1 MGHQAHLVSP
11 GAIAR
16 CGARFESANHW
27 QYTVSYASARSEEFD
42 LLLDLFH
49 EFAVPS
55 YVGRSEACVYADT
68 LDEIELADRLG
79 FHGVWIVEH
88 HFMRGY
94 SHASK
99 PELILAA
106 LARRTAQLRL
116 GLGVVP
122 LPYHHPVHVAERIA
136 TLDLLCNGRL
146 EVGIGRG
153 FSPNEY
159 AAFGVRMADSRSLV
173 DESLAIL
180 RHCASDEPFS
190 FAGRH
195 FALDRVDVVPRTVQR
210 PHPPLWT
217 AAVSPDTFEWAAER
231 GLGVLAGPF
240 KPWFMI
246 AADIRRY
253 RDAWSRPEPMRI
265 GMTVGMLCLR
275 DGPLA
280 RRLAAPAFR
289 WFYDAL
295 LRVTAPVLEDLLPS
309 YEQFHDLGRF
319 RRLLRAGARP
329 RLLDLAG
336 LTVTGTPAECLARIR
351 RYRDAGVTHLL
362 CSIGAGAL
370 PTEIVR
376 ESLECIAAD
385 VLPALTAPAGA

>member
-1 MGHQAHLVSP
+1 MPPQL
-11 GAIAR
+11 
-16 CGARFESANHW
+16 
-27 QYTVSYASARSEEFD
+27 
-42 LLLDLFH
+42 
-49 EFAVPS
+49 
-55 YVGRSEACVYADT
+55 GRSEPDVYSDSIA
-68 LDEIELADRLG
+68 EIERADALG
-79 FHGVWIVEH
+79 FHGVWLTEH
-88 HFMRGY
+88 HFMPGY
-94 SHASK
+94 SHSSK

-106 LARRTAQLRL
+106 LARRTSRLRL

-136 TLDLLCNGRL
+136 TLDLLCAGRL

-153 FSPNEY
+153 FSPQEY

-180 RHCASDEPFS
+180 RAAAGEAPVD

-195 FALDRVDVVPRTVQR
+195 FTLEGIDVLPRPVQR

-217 AAVSPDTFEWAAER
+217 AAVSPETFEWAAQA

-240 KPWFMI
+240 KPWFMV
-246 AADIRRY
+246 ASDIRRY
-253 RDAWSRPEPMRI
+253 RDAWSRAEPMRI

-275 DGPLA
+275 DGDRA

-295 LRVTAPVLEDLLPS
+295 LRVTAPVLENLLPS
-309 YEQFHDLGRF
+309 YEHFRDLGRF
-319 RRLLRAGARP
+319 RRLLRFGARP
-329 RLLDLAG
+329 RLLELAG
-336 LTVTGTPAECLARIR
+336 LTVSGTPAECITRIR

-370 PTEIVR
+370 PTAIVR

-385 VLPALTAPAGA
+385 VLPALAVSG

>member
-1 MGHQAHLVSP
+1 
-11 GAIAR
+11 
-16 CGARFESANHW
+16 
-27 QYTVSYASARSEEFD
+27 
-42 LLLDLFH
+42 
-49 EFAVPS
+49 VPS
-55 YVGRSEACVYADT
+55 HVGRSEAATYADT
-68 LDEIELADRLG
+68 IDEIELADRLG

-94 SHASK
+94 SHSSK

-106 LARRTAQLRL
+106 LARRTSRLRL

-136 TLDLLCNGRL
+136 TLDLLCGGRL

-153 FSPNEY
+153 FSPDEY
-159 AAFGVRMADSRSLV
+159 AAFGVQMADSRSLV
-173 DESLAIL
+173 DESLDIL
-180 RHCASDEPFS
+180 RGCAASDGPVGFS
-190 FAGRH
+190 GRH
-195 FALDRVDVVPRTVQR
+195 FSLAGLDIVPRAVQQ

-217 AAVSPDTFEWAAER
+217 AAVSPDTFEWAAQQR
-231 GLGVLAGPF
+231 LGVLAGPF
-240 KPWFMI
+240 KPWFMV

-253 RDAWSRPEPMRI
+253 LKAWSQPEPPRV

-275 DGPLA
+275 DGERA

-289 WFYDAL
+289 WFYEAL
-295 LRVTAPVLEDLLPS
+295 LDVTGPVLERLLPS

-329 RLLDLAG
+329 KLLELAG
-336 LTVTGTPAECLARIR
+336 LTVTGTPAECIARIR

-370 PTEIVR
+370 PTEVVR
-376 ESLECIAAD
+376 ESLECIATD
-385 VLPALTAPAGA
+385 VLPALAGPARAAG